1 MLPRGLTSR
10 IVLAFAGLSAAMLVA
25 VAVTLFLV
33 LHQLHQNEIED
44 TLSRQLVQVVVNLSR
59 EPVAQWD
66 ATLQDAGGPIADD
79 GGYILVQN
87 PNGAIR
93 VLAGSPSSLTI
104 PTGPTLGP
112 TKTSDGKDFMSRSY
126 GVRPGAAEP
135 AAKRVIAILG
145 GLSRQLHNQKA
156 KGSPYFVGD
165 RISAPDVYW
174 ACFSQLVGPLPE
186 ELCPMGPD
194 MRQVYGF
201 ITPEIAKAVD
211 PILMQHRDLIWEKHI
226 GLPMDF

>member
-79 GGYILVQN
+79 GVAAKFGGMLQHQLKCV
-87 PNGAIR
+87 GAGL
-93 VLAGSPSSLTI
+93 LAQ
-104 PTGPTLGP
+104 
-112 TKTSDGKDFMSRSY
+112 
-126 GVRPGAAEP
+126 VRQQRNVAAEDRLQTR
-135 AAKRVIAILG
+135 ADGAENRA
-145 GLSRQLHNQKA
+145 RTHYN
-156 KGSPYFVGD
+156 SPHY
-165 RISAPDVYW
+165 P
-174 ACFSQLVGPLPE
+174 
-186 ELCPMGPD
+186 
-194 MRQVYGF
+194 
-201 ITPEIAKAVD
+201 
-211 PILMQHRDLIWEKHI
+211 
-226 GLPMDF
+226 

>member
-66 ATLQDAGGPIADD
+66 STLQDAGGPIADD

-104 PTGPTLGP
+104 PTGPTSPRSPTRCGP
-112 TKTSDGKDFMSRSY
+112 ARRRRRRARRDRCRRCAAAPRSAR
-126 GVRPGAAEP
+126 GRTTRRASCEALARG
-135 AAKRVIAILG
+135 
-145 GLSRQLHNQKA
+145 
-156 KGSPYFVGD
+156 
-165 RISAPDVYW
+165 
-174 ACFSQLVGPLPE
+174 
-186 ELCPMGPD
+186 
-194 MRQVYGF
+194 
-201 ITPEIAKAVD
+201 
-211 PILMQHRDLIWEKHI
+211 
-226 GLPMDF
+226 